1 MKKDTLL
8 VIDFQNN
15 RGLTGVYPCVYDTI
29 TRYTSVYQNI
39 PKRLE
44 GCGKTQG
51 KENRVVSL
59 SDGEWKIM
67 NQLWE
72 HESTITELKNEL
84 GKETGWDKHIVIT
97 MLSRMEKKGAVAHR
111 DGERA
116 KIFYPLVTREEVS
129 MQETRGFLQK
139 VYRGSLGMM
148 VNAMVEDQALSEEEI
163 QELYGILEQA
173 RIKKRESNERG
184 NKNE

>member
-1 MKKDTLL
+1 M
-8 VIDFQNN
+8 I
-15 RGLTGVYPCVYDTI
+15 
-29 TRYTSVYQNI
+29 
-39 PKRLE
+39 
-44 GCGKTQG
+44 G
-51 KENRVVSL
+51 KESGMVSL

-72 HESTITELKNEL
+72 CESTITNLKNEL
-84 GKETGWDKHIVIT
+84 SVETGWDKHIIIT

-111 DGERA
+111 DGGRA
-116 KIFYPLVTREEVS
+116 KVFYPLVTREEVS

-163 QELYGILEQA
+163 RELAAILEQA
-173 RIKKRESNERG
+173 KRKKGEKS
-184 NKNE
+184 K

>member
-1 MKKDTLL
+1 M
-8 VIDFQNN
+8 
-15 RGLTGVYPCVYDTI
+15 
-29 TRYTSVYQNI
+29 
-39 PKRLE
+39 
-44 GCGKTQG
+44 
-51 KENRVVSL
+51 VSL

-67 NQLWE
+67 NLLWE
-72 HESTITELKNEL
+72 HESTITELKNVL

-111 DGERA
+111 EGGRA

-129 MQETRGFLQK
+129 MQETKGFLQK

-163 QELYGILEQA
+163 RELADILEQA
-173 RIKKRESNERG
+173 KRKKEETP
-184 NKNE
+184 E